1 MCVCV
6 CVCVCDGSRL
16 VTVVRPSRISSSRS
30 RSRISGWRRHGIQ
43 PTVSTT
49 PYVDRV
55 PLSAITV
62 TGLLPRRRRRHDTTS
77 LGCNLLL
84 RQSSCRLLMLVNWI
98 NQMSFAL
105 RTSRTLLRT
114 ALSAPASTY
123 CSAQSI
129 WTKICSVFLVANESK
144 WTFPRIR
151 IANTYIN
158 NNITITTKSNKLY

>member
-1 MCVCV
+1 MSTHVSVGVYYSEILTKLNETWLMYPSRAYRVSKKDKTSPLGCMM

-16 VTVVRPSRISSSRS
+16 VTVGRPSRISSSRS
-30 RSRISGWRRHGIQ
+30 RSRVSGWRRHGIQ

-84 RQSSCRLLMLVNWI
+84 RQSSCRLLMLVN
-98 NQMSFAL
+98 
-105 RTSRTLLRT
+105 
-114 ALSAPASTY
+114 
-123 CSAQSI
+123 
-129 WTKICSVFLVANESK
+129 
-144 WTFPRIR
+144 
-151 IANTYIN
+151 
-158 NNITITTKSNKLY
+158 